1 MPQVRFQLRRL
12 CKRCD
17 KMFFRNGA
25 YQKICDRCLVK
36 AYKNRGKNMK
46 ASYVKKNTT
55 KKRLN
60 ETFKYPKH

>member
-1 MPQVRFQLRRL
+1 MRFKLRRL

-36 AYKNRGKNMK
+36 AYKNRGKNQLNFNGG
-46 ASYVKKNTT
+46 VKQ
-55 KKRLN
+55 
-60 ETFKYPKH
+60 